1 MDRSFLSH
9 KQVIEAAKNFVCIRL
24 ISYENQAEAEFVSKL
39 VKGPVANTAFAI
51 LGPDGTRA
59 LAGRGPGRG
68 PRDLFVDA
76 DAMAKGMDAVA
87 AKYSAKDTSGT
98 PQLPIT
104 LSPKI
109 GLAVAAG
116 DLQPLVVVVEE
127 NVEKRASLEA
137 KVAKMAWNSE
147 FMGYYTFAS
156 TSTAKQIPNVKGIKD
171 SPGVYIIEPDNFGV
185 GGNLV
190 GSLRT
195 KDIDGRLD
203 GAMRDALK
211 KHARIAKNR
220 SELARQG
227 LEKGIYYETGIPVSG
242 QGEARDRERYKLELE
257 RRKKSSGGG
266 SSE

>member
-1 MDRSFLSH
+1 MDRSFLSL

-39 VKGPVANTAFAI
+39 VNGPVANTAFAI
-51 LGPDGTRA
+51 LAPDGTRA

-104 LSPKI
+104 HSPKI

-127 NVEKRASLEA
+127 KFEKRASRSKGRENGLEL
-137 KVAKMAWNSE
+137 
-147 FMGYYTFAS
+147 
-156 TSTAKQIPNVKGIKD
+156 
-171 SPGVYIIEPDNFGV
+171 GVYGLLHIRKHIDSQADSKCK
-185 GGNLV
+185 GNQRFSRCLHH
-190 GSLRT
+190 R
-195 KDIDGRLD
+195 
-203 GAMRDALK
+203 
-211 KHARIAKNR
+211 
-220 SELARQG
+220 ARQLRRG
-227 LEKGIYYETGIPVSG
+227 RQSG
-242 QGEARDRERYKLELE
+242 CLTED
-257 RRKKSSGGG
+257 
-266 SSE
+266 